1 MELVKFSD
9 GAGEIRSRAPAAIPC
24 AATASPPLPAP
35 RPDALVATALPFT
48 QLPTAPRWPWALA
61 VLAAG
66 LVVIGYTVA
75 HPPEGLARMHDRQ
88 VVYGCWKEQ
97 QKKSL
102 PAESQQFIAVFCEE
116 LEKQFAQ
123 RYGRFP

>member
-9 GAGEIRSRAPAAIPC
+9 GAARISRRAPVRPSCDAP
-24 AATASPPLPAP
+24 ASAPLPS
-35 RPDALVATALPFT
+35 RGPDAGVTLPVYFSK
-48 QLPTAPRWPWALA
+48 PPAAPWWPWALA

-66 LVVIGYTVA
+66 LIVLGYTLA
-75 HPPEGLARMHDRQ
+75 HPPEGVARMRDRQ

-97 QKKSL
+97 QKKTL